1 MHMGELRRKF
11 ILTGHRGAKA
21 LAPENTLPSFFKAL
35 ECGATG
41 IEFDVRVTADG
52 VPVVVHD
59 DELDRVA
66 GVSLRVSE
74 ASYRELSKVK
84 VQGARIP
91 TLREVLAMAKGRLY
105 VDIEV
110 KVPGVE
116 EEVVEALHELEMVD
130 EAIVTSFLPAP
141 LEKIKKLDPGI
152 DVGILLEE
160 WDEEYLEIARKL
172 EAAAILPAH
181 DILTRE
187 IVERAKAEGYSI
199 ITWTVNSLEE
209 AEKLLKMGLDG
220 IITDDPCALR
230 PVIQRERL

>member
-1 MHMGELRRKF
+1 MGELGRKF

-21 LAPENTLPSFFKAL
+21 LAPENTLPGFFKAL

-41 IEFDVRVTADG
+41 IEFDVRATADG
-52 VPVVVHD
+52 VPVIVHD
-59 DELDRVA
+59 DELERVA
-66 GVSLRVSE
+66 GVNLRVSE
-74 ASYRELSKVK
+74 ANYKELSKVR
-84 VQGARIP
+84 VHGRARIP

-130 EAIVTSFLPAP
+130 EAIITSFLPAP
-141 LEKIKKLDPGI
+141 LEKIKKLDPRVY
-152 DVGILLEE
+152 VGILLED

-172 EAAAILPAH
+172 EAVAILPAH
-181 DILTRE
+181 DILTHE
-187 IVERAKAEGYSI
+187 IAERIKAEGYSI

-209 AEKLLKMGLDG
+209 AEKLFRMGVDG

-230 PVIQRERL
+230 PVTRRERL